1 MARTGT
7 RSDKQTQAAPPARTG
22 GLAIVVGAIIA
33 LAIVFLMLYGPLCDW
48 YAAWRTNL
56 RLQASYAQVFDEQT
70 ELQNDVN
77 SLRTREGIEDEARR
91 QGLVG
96 EGETRVV
103 VENLPGDDVVV
114 TADAAP
120 EEAPEDPWYLLFLDS
135 VFGYEE

>member
-1 MARTGT
+1 MARKRT
-7 RSDKQTQAAPPARTG
+7 RSNRETQEDQPARSG
-22 GLAIVVGAIIA
+22 VLAIVVGAIIA
-33 LAIVFLMLYGPLCDW
+33 LTIVVLMLYGPLCDW

-56 RLQASYAQVFDEQT
+56 RLQAEYSEVFDEQT

-103 VENLPGDDVVV
+103 VEGLPGEDEII

-135 VFGYEE
+135 VFGFEG